1 VDTPKQPESPQ
12 PTGKPDAQG
21 QKKVFDPREQ
31 AIKYKAYRHIFSDKD
46 VKKGLDEKSIIRKI
60 RKSKSLSGRY
70 RQYLEMRDDDKRG
83 SQVYPWQN
91 PFNRFLFWGAYWIP
105 RFLKWGILL
114 SLALFVLNYLPGPTQ
129 HIIEVLIA
137 RSIYDTAPIE
147 RLPDDLETYAHSA
160 DIKDSRGA
168 IIKSYGKRKVTQ
180 QLPASAQKALLA
192 CEDHYFLP
200 HPDNAWYENLF
211 LIHPG
216 VSWLNLVGAVKDTL
230 QGDKRGASTIVM
242 QNAKKILGNEDRTI
256 ANKLEEIIIAY
267 MMVAKFGKE
276 KNLNFY
282 INTVPV
288 GANIYGF
295 PAAATNYFKKDLA
308 ALNMQQLVTIGSF
321 IPNHNRQVAFY
332 EIVNGKNFSDLSPVM
347 QGHAKSAINKINL
360 ALTHLW
366 KQKEIPDEQYRSWLL
381 SDEESIRRLGFRD
394 FRSPLYGEEEW
405 TSWNVIKEVSSR
417 TYTIN
422 GREVT
427 GSQLLLEEKG
437 EVSIETG
444 TDLALIEKM
453 KEIIGEFL
461 RSSYFKEVLST
472 SNQGTWQRDK
482 ERYTSRGLTPPY
494 TDFNSFLEYLQHNI
508 NVGLIAVNQKG
519 EIVAYVGGKEF
530 LQTRNDEKDEEEDEA
545 PEPGETATDDTSAAK
560 SGNHEAVIIDLMNR
574 KAKITPSS
582 TMKPIIA
589 YYAMVA
595 NNTKMSDRF
604 ADKPIEY
611 KYVASDGRQTWL
623 PRNWYNYDA
632 SHPMGR
638 EYNLLEAQVISIN
651 TIFARLY
658 TTPLL
663 RNAMLLGF
671 DQVGLDYSREDAKYW
686 PFGIGSSAVSV
697 QQWLG
702 IYNAFLDGQYRD
714 PSFVRR
720 IQINGK
726 TVYDRDLDDQYAK
739 IPLFESKKEREAEM
753 SALYEVCNRGTGS
766 AMKTEFKHHKNLVSG
781 KTGTAPMNK
790 SALFIS
796 HFNPYRDR
804 QARKDRTLTMLIS
817 VTTNTGGFKSV
828 GTSGNAPA
836 KIAGRIY
843 NHLFQQEMQEMMDKN
858 LDKAKREDTN
868 FRNNQVYWANVNR
881 YMDTLLTGKCGNS
894 LISDNIIGVD
904 DYGEAL
910 VQILNSNTK
919 IYTGRDDVFSQL
931 VQYYCD
937 QEKMVRMD
945 SAPAN

>member
-1 VDTPKQPESPQ
+1 MDKSKQPEAPQ
-12 PTGKPDAQG
+12 PEVNTDAQE
-21 QKKVFDPREQ
+21 KPEAFDPREQ
-31 AIKYKAYRHIFSDKD
+31 AIKYKAYRDIFSDRD
-46 VKKGLDEKSIIRKI
+46 VKKGLDEKTIIRKI
-60 RKSKSLSGRY
+60 KKSTALSGKY
-70 RQYLEMRDDDKRG
+70 RQYLEMRDEKKCGNR
-83 SQVYPWQN
+83 VYPWQN
-91 PFNRFLFWGAYWIP
+91 PFNHCLFWTAYWLP
-105 RFLKWGILL
+105 RFLKWSTLL
-114 SLALFVLNYLPGPTQ
+114 AMVLFILNYIPGPTQ

-137 RSIYDTAPIE
+137 RAIYDTAPIE

-160 DIKDSRGA
+160 DIKDSRGS

-180 QLPASAQKALLA
+180 QIPATAQKALLA

-200 HPDNAWYENLF
+200 HPGNSWYENLF
-211 LIHPG
+211 LIHSG

-230 QGDKRGASTIVM
+230 QGDPRGASTLVM
-242 QNAKKILGNEDRTI
+242 QNAKKILGNEQRTI

-276 KNLNFY
+276 KNLNYY

-308 ALNMQQLVTIGSF
+308 ALNLQQLVTIGSF

-332 EIVNGKNFSDLSPVM
+332 EIANGKNFSDLSPIM
-347 QGHAKSAINKINL
+347 QGHAKNAINKINL

-366 KQKEIPDEQYRSWLL
+366 KHKEIPDDQYQRWLL
-381 SDEESIRRLGFRD
+381 TDEESIRRLGFRD

-422 GREVT
+422 GREIS

-437 EVSIETG
+437 DVSIETG
-444 TDLALIEKM
+444 TDLLLIEKM

-461 RSSYFKEVLST
+461 QSSYFKEILAS
-472 SNQGTWQRDK
+472 SNQSTWLRDK

-494 TDFNSFLEYLQHNI
+494 TDFSSFLGYLQRNI
-508 NVGLIAVNQKG
+508 NVGILAVNQKG

-530 LQTRNDEKDEEEDEA
+530 LQTRNNENDEEEA
-545 PEPGETATDDTSAAK
+545 PDLSEIGANKSTDKNGSHDS
-560 SGNHEAVIIDLMNR
+560 VIIDIMNR

-595 NNTKMSDRF
+595 NNAKMSDRF

-623 PRNWYNYDA
+623 PRNWYNYDG
-632 SHPMGR
+632 SRPMGR
-638 EYNLLEAQVISIN
+638 EYSLLEAQVISIN

-658 TTPLL
+658 TNPLL
-663 RNAMLLGF
+663 RSAMLLGF
-671 DQVGLDYSREDAKYW
+671 DQVGLDYSKEDAKYW

-720 IQINGK
+720 IQVNGK
-726 TVYDRDLDDQYAK
+726 TVYDRDQDQQYAK
-739 IPLFESKKEREAEM
+739 IPLFESRKEREAEVN
-753 SALYEVCNRGTGS
+753 ALYEVCNRGTGS

-804 QARKDRTLTMLIS
+804 QTHKDRTITMLIS

-858 LDKAKREDTN
+858 IDKAKRTDTN
-868 FRNNQVYWANVNR
+868 FRNNQFYQANVNR
-881 YMDTLLTGKCGNS
+881 YINTLLTGKCGNS
-894 LISDNIIGVD
+894 LIADNIVGVD
-904 DYGEAL
+904 DYREAL
-910 VQILNSNTK
+910 MQILNSSTK
-919 IYTGRDDVFSQL
+919 IYTGRDDIFSQL

-937 QEKMVRMD
+937 QEKMVRID
-945 SAPAN
+945 STPVN

>member
-1 VDTPKQPESPQ
+1 MDKPKQPESPK
-12 PTGKPDAQG
+12 PEGKTDDHG
-21 QKKVFDPREQ
+21 RKKIFDPREQ

-60 RKSKSLSGRY
+60 KKSKSLSGRY
-70 RQYLEMRDDDKRG
+70 RQYLEMRDDDNRG

-91 PFNRFLFWGAYWIP
+91 PFNRFLFWSAYWIP
-105 RFLKWGILL
+105 RFLKWGTLL
-114 SLALFVLNYLPGPTQ
+114 ALALFILNYLPGPTQ
-129 HIIEVLIA
+129 HIVEILIA

-147 RLPDDLETYAHSA
+147 RLPDDLETYAHSC

-180 QLPASAQKALLA
+180 QIPVAAQRALLA

-200 HPDNAWYENLF
+200 DPGNAWYENLF

-216 VSWLNLVGAVKDTL
+216 VSWLNLIGAVKDTL
-230 QGDKRGASTIVM
+230 QGDKRGASTLVM
-242 QNAKKILGNEDRTI
+242 QNAKKILGNDKRTI

-295 PAAATNYFKKDLA
+295 PAAATNYFKKDLS

-332 EIVNGKNFSDLSPVM
+332 EIVNGKNFKDLSPSL
-347 QGHAKSAINKINL
+347 QGHAKSAISKINL
-360 ALTHLW
+360 ALTYLHNHH
-366 KQKEIPDEQYRSWLL
+366 EIPDDQYRSWLL
-381 SDEESIRRLGFRD
+381 SDEASIRRIGFRD

-422 GREVT
+422 GREVS
-427 GSQLLLEEKG
+427 GSQLLLDEKG
-437 EVSIETG
+437 AVSIETG
-444 TDLALIEKM
+444 TDLSLIEKM
-453 KEIIGEFL
+453 KEIINEFL
-461 RSSYFKEVLST
+461 KSSYFKDILSA
-472 SNQGTWQRDK
+472 SNQATWQRDK

-494 TDFNSFLEYLQHNI
+494 TDFDSFLAYLQRNI
-508 NVGLIAVNQKG
+508 NVGLIAVDQKG

-530 LQTRNDEKDEEEDEA
+530 LQTKNNETDEDEDEA
-545 PEPGETATDDTSAAK
+545 PDPSETAPADSGGK
-560 SGNHEAVIIDLMNR
+560 SDSRKAVIIDIMNT

-595 NNTKMSDRF
+595 NNVKMSDRF

-611 KYVASDGRQTWL
+611 RYVASAGKQIWM
-623 PRNWYNYDA
+623 PRNWYHYDA
-632 SHPMGR
+632 NRPMGR
-638 EYNLLEAQVISIN
+638 EYSLLEAQVISIN

-658 TTPLL
+658 TNPLL

-671 DQVGLDYSREDAKYW
+671 DQVGLDYSKEDARYW
-686 PFGIGSSAVSV
+686 PFGIGASAVSL

-726 TVYDRDLDDQYAK
+726 TVYDRDQDPKYAK
-739 IPLFESKKEREAEM
+739 IPLFDSKKEREAEM
-753 SALYEVCNRGTGS
+753 NALYEVCNRGTAA
-766 AMKTEFKHHKNLVSG
+766 AMGTEFKFHKNLVSG

-804 QARKDRTLTMLIS
+804 QAHKDRTITMLIS

-828 GTSGNAPA
+828 GTSGNAPV

-843 NHLFQQEMQEMMDKN
+843 NYLFQQEMQEMMDKN
-858 LDKAKREDTN
+858 IDKAKREDTH

-881 YMDTLLTGKCGNS
+881 YMDTLMTGKCGNS

-904 DYGEAL
+904 EYGEAL
-910 VQILNSNTK
+910 RQILNSNTQ

-945 SAPAN
+945 SAPKN